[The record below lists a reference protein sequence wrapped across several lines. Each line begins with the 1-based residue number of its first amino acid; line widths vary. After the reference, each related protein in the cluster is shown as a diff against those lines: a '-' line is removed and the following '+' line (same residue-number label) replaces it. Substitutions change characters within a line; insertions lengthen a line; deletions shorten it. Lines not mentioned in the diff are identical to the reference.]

1 MKVFKNQI
9 DDPKRWGKLT
19 TESHF
24 ANAGMT
30 SIQTSKMIE
39 RLVDLDIGA
48 NNFVSFVESLPE
60 YVLDEEGPYR
70 YAIQGINERNH
81 GLVKATVDAA
91 GTTLVTDAH
100 KAGYKGNIFYMWFE
114 DDVFFP
120 SSSITSNHPEQI
132 VLRVMEEGVQ
142 IGTQTRYS
150 VQMLGTADSTM
161 FVPASEVAAGTRWVD
176 RYGLVEPDRSVRGK
190 GMDFSTH
197 FQLENSTSTLRIN
210 YEVPGNMINKGVNRP
225 LEWTFVNDDGT
236 RETRWLPKLEYEFN
250 KTFRRDKAN
259 LMLYGKA
266 TTFNGSPTL
275 IKGESGNVVKAG
287 MGLYEFM
294 NTGNI
299 KYYNNFSI
307 DNFAKFILDI
317 TYNMVSGDN
326 RNIVVTTGE
335 YGLYQAHKSLS
346 NKAAGYAWLQSGH
359 NFKVEGNRVILD
371 EGQIMEYVFVNG
383 IKIKFMLDK
392 MKDSTIYNTM
402 PHPEGGPVT
411 SYIYDIYD
419 FGTTNGKP
427 NVQKIKVKDYE
438 ELYGYIP
445 GMRDPFQPYN
455 NLGKPRMMASSKDG
469 YSVFKQWVG
478 GIHMNNPK
486 KTGRYIPTIYQL

>member
-19 TESHF
+19 TEAHL

-176 RYGLVEPDRSVRGK
+176 RLS
-190 GMDFSTH
+190 
-197 FQLENSTSTLRIN
+197 
-210 YEVPGNMINKGVNRP
+210 
-225 LEWTFVNDDGT
+225 
-236 RETRWLPKLEYEFN
+236 
-250 KTFRRDKAN
+250 
-259 LMLYGKA
+259 
-266 TTFNGSPTL
+266 L
-275 IKGESGNVVKAG
+275 IH
-287 MGLYEFM
+287 
-294 NTGNI
+294 I
-299 KYYNNFSI
+299 
-307 DNFAKFILDI
+307 
-317 TYNMVSGDN
+317 
-326 RNIVVTTGE
+326 
-335 YGLYQAHKSLS
+335 
-346 NKAAGYAWLQSGH
+346 
-359 NFKVEGNRVILD
+359 
-371 EGQIMEYVFVNG
+371 
-383 IKIKFMLDK
+383 
-392 MKDSTIYNTM
+392 
-402 PHPEGGPVT
+402 
-411 SYIYDIYD
+411 
-419 FGTTNGKP
+419 
-427 NVQKIKVKDYE
+427 
-438 ELYGYIP
+438 
-445 GMRDPFQPYN
+445 
-455 NLGKPRMMASSKDG
+455 
-469 YSVFKQWVG
+469 
-478 GIHMNNPK
+478 
-486 KTGRYIPTIYQL
+486 